1 MNDVLNAGK
10 SIGEK
15 SLEGANKA
23 VDNRSPSHKFEDYV
37 AYNSVLGFVRGFRKR
52 AHLALEAG
60 ECLGQNA
67 LNGTQGIASKF
78 ENILNSDM
86 NLQPVITPVLDL
98 SQMSIQS
105 DRISGM
111 LNANN
116 SVIAAGRVYSLIEQ
130 GRMLRLDARIN
141 QNGSPDVVAAVENL
155 INRMDSMEEAIIN
168 RPIELD
174 GDRVT
179 KKLTPRVDK
188 ALGQRAYYS
197 RRGN

>member
-1 MNDVLNAGK
+1 M
-10 SIGEK
+10 
-15 SLEGANKA
+15 
-23 VDNRSPSHKFEDYV
+23 
-37 AYNSVLGFVRGFRKR
+37 GFVRGFKKR
-52 AHLALEAG
+52 ANMAFEAG

-67 LNGTQGIASKF
+67 LNGTQSIVSRID
-78 ENILNSDM
+78 NILNSDM

-105 DRISGM
+105 GRIGGI

-116 SVIAAGRVYSLIEQ
+116 SVIAAGRASSLIEQ

-155 INRMDSMEEAIIN
+155 TNRMDSMEEAIIN